1 MKLAH
6 IYHESAKSTDLR
18 NEMKMYEL
26 TSSSSVP
33 CSVGEDD
40 KPDMWVTKLVCLLG
54 SSGEGDWLALWCCS
68 ESTQK
73 QAE

>member
-1 MKLAH
+1 VKLAH

-40 KPDMWVTKLVCLLG
+40 KPDM
-54 SSGEGDWLALWCCS
+54 
-68 ESTQK
+68 
-73 QAE
+73 